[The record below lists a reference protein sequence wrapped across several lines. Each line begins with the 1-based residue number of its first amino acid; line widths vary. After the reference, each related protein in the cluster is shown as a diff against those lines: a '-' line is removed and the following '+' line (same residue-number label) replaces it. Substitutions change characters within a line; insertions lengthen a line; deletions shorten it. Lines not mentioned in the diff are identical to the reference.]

1 MFEAY
6 LTAVACT
13 SDTKEGAVSAFTPI
27 SLTPRSKSPFNAS
40 SPSSP
45 SVTQDKVAI
54 ISYGGGVLVASSKLP
69 NLSNVENI
77 VENIGS
83 NTDR

>member
-13 SDTKEGAVSAFTPI
+13 ANTKEGVVPAFTPI

-54 ISYGGGVLVASSKLP
+54 ISYPGGVLVASSKLSH
-69 NLSNVENI
+69 LSNVENI
-77 VENIGS
+77 VENIGI